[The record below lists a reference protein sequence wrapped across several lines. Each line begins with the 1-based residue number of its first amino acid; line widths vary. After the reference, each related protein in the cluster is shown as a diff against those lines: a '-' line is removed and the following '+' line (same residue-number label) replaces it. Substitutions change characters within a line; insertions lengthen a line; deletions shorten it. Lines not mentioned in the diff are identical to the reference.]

1 MLDLGFTAW
10 DAAGVGGF
18 ALAWL
23 GYGRLA
29 DYGRWSAR
37 SVSAAMHAHRRRW
50 FRQMMRRDVRIVDT
64 QILGNLLTA
73 IGFFASTTILLV
85 GGFAALFGAG
95 APAIEV
101 LAHLPLTAPATIATW
116 NVKVAMMAIIFI
128 YAFFKFAWSFRL
140 TNYCS
145 ILVGAAPIAP
155 VPEAEAEDY
164 AELLSTV
171 HARAAHHFNRGL
183 RAYLFGL
190 AGLSWFLHPWLL
202 LASTAGVVWVLY
214 RREFQSHVLRAIDRP
229 YP

>member
-1 MLDLGFTAW
+1 MPDFDFTLW
-10 DAAGVGGF
+10 DGAALATF
-18 ALAWL
+18 LLAWL
-23 GYGRLA
+23 SYGRFA
-29 DYGRWSAR
+29 DYSRWSKH
-37 SVSAAMHAHRRRW
+37 SVSAAMHVHRRRW
-50 FRQMMRRDVRIVDT
+50 FRQMLRREVRIVDT

-95 APAIEV
+95 TPAIEA
-101 LAHLPLTAPATIATW
+101 LSHLPLAVAPDRPEW
-116 NVKVAMMAIIFI
+116 NVKVGLMATIFI

-155 VPEAEAEDY
+155 VAAAEAEAY

-190 AGLSWFLHPWLL
+190 AALGWFVHPAVLV
-202 LASTAGVVWVLY
+202 AATAGVVAVLY
-214 RREFQSHVLRAIDRP
+214 RREFQSHMLRAVRP
-229 YP
+229 PPP